1 MTSAP
6 VLPMIEPYD
15 LSSHWLPSSALL
27 SNTAMTSIVLVTLLV
42 LVISFVTSLM
52 EAVILSVN
60 QAFVALAVEK
70 KRPYGLLLE
79 HLLEKIDR
87 PLSAILTVNTINNVV
102 GSSAIAYHVQQL
114 YGETI
119 LAVYS
124 GTLSLLFLVF
134 CEVIPKSIGSTYWK
148 KFAPFAAYV
157 IQAMIF
163 IVYPAVAA
171 IEFVGRSFKARHE
184 SPEMTRDELIMTAQI
199 GAEEGTIKTKE
210 SNIIKNLLMLDKIYV
225 ADIMTPRTVLFALE
239 DIETVDDVVEKYKP
253 IRFSRIP
260 VFHENLD
267 NIIGMTSRYK
277 ILEALSHDEH
287 HRTIGELLTPIAT
300 VTERMHV
307 SQLLDYFIKEKEHLA
322 LAVDEYGVIT
332 GLVTLEDAI
341 ETLLGVE
348 IVDEFDSVEDMRKYA
363 LEQWQIRKQKLRK
376 S

>member
-1 MTSAP
+1 
-6 VLPMIEPYD
+6 
-15 LSSHWLPSSALL
+15 
-27 SNTAMTSIVLVTLLV
+27 MTSIILVTLMV
-42 LVISFVTSLM
+42 LVISFITSLM

-60 QAFVALAVEK
+60 SAFVALAVER

-79 HLLEKIDR
+79 HHLEKIDR
-87 PLSAILTVNTINNVV
+87 PLSAILTVNTVNNIV
-102 GSSAIAYHVQQL
+102 GSSLIAYHVQQT

-119 LAVYS
+119 LAIYS

-134 CEVIPKSIGSTYWK
+134 CEVIPKSIGATYWK
-148 KFAPFAAYV
+148 KFAPVAAYV

-163 IVYPAVAA
+163 FMFPAVWL
-171 IEFVGRSFKARHE
+171 IENVSRAFKQENEA
-184 SPEMTRDELIMTAQI
+184 PEVTRDELIMTAQI
-199 GAEEGTIKTKE
+199 GAEEGIIKTKE
-210 SNIIKNLLMLDKIYV
+210 STIIKNLLMLDKIYV
-225 ADIMTPRTVLFALE
+225 ADVMTPRTVLFALE

-260 VFHENLD
+260 VYKENLD
-267 NIIGMTSRYK
+267 NIIGMTSRYR

-287 HRTIGELLTPIAT
+287 DKKLGDILTPIAT

-307 SQLLDYFIKEKEHLA
+307 SQLLDFFIREKEHLA
-322 LAVDEYGVIT
+322 LAIDEYGVVT

-348 IVDEFDSVEDMRKYA
+348 IVDEFDNVEDMRKYA